1 MSKGAAMTGPDR
13 FIRLP
18 TEVLEALLRQRLSG
32 AQWRILFW
40 VIRNTFGWNRPSAP
54 FTWYR
59 IAKDLGMSR
68 PALYRAGQ
76 ELLAR
81 GVLVLREGQLAIEIE
96 SVAKR
101 QLTIP
106 GLDVAG
112 QQRTGCLAATH
123 ALPGGNEKRCSRA
136 TVFRRAKDIK
146 DNIKTYKDRHSQR
159 RRAQHPLGRGEDTER
174 QHLAGAAKPIP
185 GKYDRLSK
193 N

>member
-1 MSKGAAMTGPDR
+1 MTGPDR

-18 TEVLEALLRQRLSG
+18 TDVLEALLCQRLSG
-32 AQWRILFW
+32 AQWRIIFW
-40 VIRNTFGWNRPSAP
+40 VIRHTYGWNKPSAP

-59 IAKDLGMSR
+59 IAKELGMSR

-76 ELLAR
+76 ALLAR
-81 GVLVLREGQLAIEIE
+81 GVLVLREGQVAIELE
-96 SVAKR
+96 SVANR
-101 QLTIP
+101 QLPIP

-112 QQRTGCLAATH
+112 QQRTGCWAATH

-146 DNIKTYKDRHSQR
+146 DNIKTYKDRHNHR
-159 RRAQHPLGRGEDTER
+159 GRAGHPLARGEHTER

-185 GKYDRLSK
+185 GKYDGFSK

>member
-1 MSKGAAMTGPDR
+1 MTGPNR

-18 TEVLEALLRQRLSG
+18 TETLEALMRQRLSG
-32 AQWRILFW
+32 AQWRLIFW
-40 VIRNTFGWNRPSAP
+40 VIRHTYGWNRPSAP

-59 IAKDLGMSR
+59 IAKELGMSR
-68 PALYRAGQ
+68 PALFRAGQ
-76 ELLAR
+76 NLLAR

-96 SVAKR
+96 SVANR
-101 QLTIP
+101 QLSIP
-106 GLDVAG
+106 GLDVAA
-112 QQRTGCLAATH
+112 QQRSGCLAATG

-146 DNIKTYKDRHSQR
+146 DNLKTYKDRRSHR
-159 RRAQHPLGRGEDTER
+159 ARAQHPLGHGEDTER

-185 GKYDRLSK
+185 GKYDGLSK